1 MTRRKRR
8 WLIFIGLLSASIAV
22 VLGVIFFIAA
32 NMVRNFQPMV
42 HDEAILYLSRR
53 FHCDVQLATL
63 NIHLPKLSKLGVFF
77 RRERGALAVVDGS
90 GLVMRL
96 HDRQDLPP
104 LFVMH
109 KFEFVVDLAALTEKN
124 KAVDSVLIDG
134 LEINLPP
141 RQKPDES
148 AAPAAPPAP
157 PVKGGGP
164 ATSVLIRDVKI
175 DDATLSLLPADT
187 AKEPLVFQIANL
199 RLKSVGVGRPMKYD
213 ATLTIPKPPGL
224 VRSQGDF
231 GPWQTDDPS
240 TTPLAGSYTYDH
252 ADLGAF
258 NGIAGIL
265 TSTGKFDGTLG
276 AVHATGECTV
286 PDFRLK
292 MTGHPVPVWAHFDAM
307 VDGTN
312 GDTVLQPVRARL
324 GHTAFTT
331 SGAVIRHGDDKQR
344 TIDLKLSMPDGDM
357 RDLLRLATNDAPFM
371 EGRLDLKST
380 ISIPPLTEKVKD
392 KLMLDGTFQVNDAR
406 FLKSNIQSQLDQLS
420 RRGQGQPGNQAID
433 QVVSNMGGSFHLQ
446 NDLMTFRELTFA
458 VPGAFVEMSGDYNMS
473 HESLDFHGSLAL
485 VAKLSEMVTGW
496 KRWILKPVDPFFE
509 KNGAGTYLRIKVDG
523 TTAQP
528 KFGLDRQ

>member
-1 MTRRKRR
+1 VARRRKR
-8 WLIFIGLLSASIAV
+8 WLIGIALSAVAV
-22 VLGVIFFIAA
+22 VIVLFVIAA

-42 HDEAILYLSRR
+42 HDEAVAYLSRR

-63 NIHLPKLSKLGVFF
+63 NVHLPKLSKLGVLF
-77 RRERGALAVVDGS
+77 RRERGAVALVDGA

-104 LFVMH
+104 LFFMH
-109 KFEFVVDLAALTEKN
+109 KFEFAVDLGALTDKR
-124 KAVDSVLIDG
+124 KTVDSVLIDG
-134 LEINLPP
+134 LEVNLPP
-141 RQKPDES
+141 RQKSDQS
-148 AAPAAPPAP
+148 AAAAPAP
-157 PVKGGGP
+157 PVKAGGP
-164 ATSVLIRDVKI
+164 VTSVLIRDVKI
-175 DDATLSLLPADT
+175 ADATLSLLPADT
-187 AKEPLVFQIANL
+187 AKKPLVFQISHL
-199 RLKSVGVGRPMKYD
+199 RLTSVGVGRPMKYD

-231 GPWQTDDPS
+231 GPWETDDPS
-240 TTPLAGSYTYDH
+240 ATPMAGSYTYDH
-252 ADLGAF
+252 ADLGIF

-276 AVHATGECTV
+276 AVHATGECSV

-292 MTGHPVPVWAHFDAM
+292 MTGHPVAVWAHFDAL

-312 GDTVLQPVRARL
+312 GNTTLQPVHALL

-331 SGAVIRHGDDKQR
+331 SGTVIRHGDDKQR
-344 TIDLKLSMPDGDM
+344 TIDLKLNMPNGDV
-357 RDLLRLATNDAPFM
+357 RDLLRLATKGPPFM
-371 EGRLDLKST
+371 DGRLDLKST
-380 ISIPPLTEKVKD
+380 ISIPPLTKKVMD

-420 RRGQGQPGNQAID
+420 RRGQGQPGNQEID
-433 QVVSNMGGSFHLQ
+433 QVVSNMGGSFRLQ

-473 HESLDFHGSLAL
+473 HDTLAFHGSLAL

-523 TTAQP
+523 TTTQP

>member
-1 MTRRKRR
+1 MSRHRKR
-8 WLIFIGLLSASIAV
+8 WLIGIALSAVAAV
-22 VLGVIFFIAA
+22 VVLFVIAA

-42 HDEAILYLSRR
+42 HDEAVAYLSRR

-63 NIHLPKLSKLGVFF
+63 NVHLPKLSKLGVLF
-77 RRERGALAVVDGS
+77 RRQRGALVMVDGA

-104 LFVMH
+104 LFAMH
-109 KFEFVVDLAALTEKN
+109 KFKFVVDLGALTDKR

-134 LEINLPP
+134 LEVNLPP
-141 RQKPDES
+141 RQKDDQ
-148 AAPAAPPAP
+148 PAVAPPAP
-157 PVKGGGP
+157 PVKAGGP

-175 DDATLSLLPADT
+175 ANATLSLLPADT
-187 AKEPLVFQIANL
+187 AKKPLVFQIANL
-199 RLKSVGVGRPMKYD
+199 RLKSVGVGSPMKYD
-213 ATLTIPKPPGL
+213 ATLTIPRPPGL

-252 ADLGAF
+252 ADLGVF

-292 MTGHPVPVWAHFDAM
+292 MTGHPVPVWAHFDAL

-312 GDTVLQPVRARL
+312 GNTTLQPVHALL
-324 GHTAFTT
+324 GHTAFIT
-331 SGAVIRHGDDKQR
+331 SGTVIRHGDDKQR
-344 TIDLKLSMPDGDM
+344 SIDLKLNMPNGDM
-357 RDLLRLATNDAPFM
+357 RDLLRLATKDPPFM
-371 EGRLDLKST
+371 DGRLDLKST
-380 ISIPPLTEKVKD
+380 VSIPPLTKKVMD

-509 KNGAGTYLRIKVDG
+509 KNGAGTFLRIKVDG

-528 KFGLDRQ
+528 KFGLDHEH